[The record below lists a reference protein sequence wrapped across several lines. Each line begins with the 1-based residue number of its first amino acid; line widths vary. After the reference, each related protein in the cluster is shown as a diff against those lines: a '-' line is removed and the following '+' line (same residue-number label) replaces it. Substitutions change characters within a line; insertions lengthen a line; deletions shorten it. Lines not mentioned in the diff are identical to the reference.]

1 MSELIWRE
9 DGTRQA
15 DIVVPHG
22 ELARLGAALTVS
34 AWVHSSGSQAEA
46 MQPLVSKWA
55 PHSSFDTFSA
65 FDAGLTDG
73 LTTKGFYGA
82 VFDGQYIYYCP
93 IRSREDRTSVHGCV
107 LRYDTHLDFDTA
119 RAYSAYDA
127 GHTDGLHT
135 AGFYGGAF
143 DGRYIYFIPRD
154 DGHVHHSRFLRYDT
168 LADFKSE
175 ESWAAYDADHAHS
188 FQGAAFDGR
197 YIYCCPGYTN
207 PTHAPFGDATQ
218 SGVVMRLDTAGGFRD
233 PASYRT
239 FDARSV
245 DPEAVCF
252 DGAAFDGRYVYFVPL
267 HANTALRYDTR
278 AGFDELDGWQSY
290 DAGGAVGLGPSVGA
304 VFDGINLYF
313 VPFGHSTMVRYNTRG
328 AFTERAEWMAFD
340 AATIRGLEPAGFKGG
355 FFDGRY
361 VYYVPFRGD
370 VPACSN
376 KSPFHGNYLRYD
388 TTLPYADPTSWIAHD
403 AGFTDGLHTTAFTA
417 GASDG
422 RYLYAAPWRG
432 DRDGGQM
439 HGRILRYDTVGD
451 NGSFS
456 LRYCDYGHNGGLC
469 AAVSG
474 ASFIINTTA
483 GPFSISANRVLDPGW
498 HHLVGVYDGSCVR
511 LFVDGELVGE
521 RAARGLIQQNG
532 TDVTIGHIAGGAARF
547 QGTIMEVRISSVARD
562 DGWVGSC
569 YEEMAEKN

>member
-1 MSELIWRE
+1 MSGLIWRE

-93 IRSREDRTSVHGCV
+93 IRSREDRTSVHGYV
-107 LRYDTHLDFDTA
+107 LRYDTHVDFDTA

-127 GHTDGLHT
+127 GHTDGMQT
-135 AGFYGGAF
+135 AGFYGG
-143 DGRYIYFIPRD
+143 
-154 DGHVHHSRFLRYDT
+154 
-168 LADFKSE
+168 
-175 ESWAAYDADHAHS
+175 
-188 FQGAAFDGR
+188 AFDGR

-207 PTHAPFGDATQ
+207 PTHAPFADATQ

-278 AGFDELDGWQSY
+278 AGFDELDSWLSY

-328 AFTERAEWMAFD
+328 TFTERDEWAAFD
-340 AATIRGLEPAGFKGG
+340 AAAIPGLEPAGFKGG

-370 VPACSN
+370 VPAGSD
-376 KSPFHGNYLRYD
+376 KSPFHGNYVRYD
-388 TTLPYADPTSWIAHD
+388 TTLPYADPTSWIACD

-456 LRYCDYGHNGGLC
+456 LRY
-469 AAVSG
+469 
-474 ASFIINTTA
+474 
-483 GPFSISANRVLDPGW
+483 
-498 HHLVGVYDGSCVR
+498 VG
-511 LFVDGELVGE
+511 
-521 RAARGLIQQNG
+521 
-532 TDVTIGHIAGGAARF
+532 
-547 QGTIMEVRISSVARD
+547 
-562 DGWVGSC
+562 
-569 YEEMAEKN
+569 